1 MTKVEYICP
10 LWSLFLLDR
19 ERNREKKIVFFKLLY
34 YIFVKKSSI

>member
-19 ERNREKKIVFFKLLY
+19 EEKMFFLRY
-34 YIFVKKSSI
+34 YIIFF